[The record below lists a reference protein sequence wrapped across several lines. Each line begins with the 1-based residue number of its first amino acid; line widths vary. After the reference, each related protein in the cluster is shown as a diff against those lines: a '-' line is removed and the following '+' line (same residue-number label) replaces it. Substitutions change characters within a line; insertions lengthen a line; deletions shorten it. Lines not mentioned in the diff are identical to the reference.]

1 MDQITIE
8 AARRGDRGAQ
18 AALLR
23 ELQDVWFRFC
33 LGLLGNA
40 DDARDA
46 AQETALRFLRDLPR
60 FRGDSSISTWSIG
73 IAVNVTR
80 EMRRKARPMKLL
92 DSDEDAGA
100 ADQDS
105 AAGPDERLLAGE
117 SQSLVRSTLNG
128 LPQRQRE
135 ALLLRYF
142 EGLSLEEAAAA
153 MGCAVGT
160 VKATVHQALRALRT
174 KLRQLA

>member
-1 MDQITIE
+1 
-8 AARRGDRGAQ
+8 
-18 AALLR
+18 
-23 ELQDVWFRFC
+23 
-33 LGLLGNA
+33 
-40 DDARDA
+40 
-46 AQETALRFLRDLPR
+46 
-60 FRGDSSISTWSIG
+60 
-73 IAVNVTR
+73 
-80 EMRRKARPMKLL
+80 
-92 DSDEDAGA
+92 
-100 ADQDS
+100 
-105 AAGPDERLLAGE
+105 
-117 SQSLVRSTLNG
+117 